1 MASSTPEATA
11 VRCAYPGCENEP
23 RAAEDVVGAKPE
35 YCGQPDPLTGKP
47 HGALTAF
54 QRRQE
59 LRQRAAEAEDLGRP
73 VTMATGWPLCAQ
85 RHPGRHSYAQRQAEP
100 QSSRRRL
107 PR

>member
-1 MASSTPEATA
+1 MSSSTPEATT

-23 RAAEDVVGAKPE
+23 RAAEDVVGAKPK

-54 QRRQE
+54 RRRQE
-59 LRQRAAEAEDLGRP
+59 PPAEAEAEQP
-73 VTMATGWPLCAQ
+73 VTMARAGGEL
-85 RHPGRHSYAQRQAEP
+85 RGIGRHSRHSKPPTAERLTGP
-100 QSSRRRL
+100 PTPRR